1 MPQLQLPIF
10 PEGVTLITNEIA
22 FQCKDGVVTYFYGHL
37 PVFQHGKEDLNCFRF
52 FTSQLIIN
60 GSVRQ
65 ADIVR
70 AFAIPRVT
78 VKRNVK
84 LMRQQGAKGFF
95 VPPRRRS
102 ASVLRGEVGSRAQAL
117 LDAGNSVS
125 KVGRELEV

>member
-22 FQCKDGVVTYFYGHL
+22 FQCKDGIVTYFYGHL
-37 PVFQHGKEDLNCFRF
+37 PVFQHGKEDLKCFRF
-52 FTSQLIIN
+52 FTSQLVIN

-78 VKRNVK
+78 VN
-84 LMRQQGAKGFF
+84 
-95 VPPRRRS
+95 PTS
-102 ASVLRGEVGSRAQAL
+102 ALF
-117 LDAGNSVS
+117 
-125 KVGRELEV
+125 